1 MFNFSRETLWKSK
14 MNFDAI
20 FADFSAKRHTAK
32 NTTLANVIADTTAR
46 G

>member
-20 FADFSAKRHTAK
+20 YADFSVKRHTVK
-32 NTTLANVIADTTAR
+32 NTILANVIADTTAR